1 MIKVHRDIEINT
13 PDVLDP
19 RVMAINLKVHGF
31 NIRVVN
37 GYSPTNCDGS
47 EYQKETFYRLLTKS
61 SIKENLVQILDST
74 ASETLPKKSKSK
86 SSRELWKD
94 GTVLNDLLKRRTQ
107 SDIQSLE
114 H

>member
-1 MIKVHRDIEINT
+1 MIKVQRDIEINT

-19 RVMAINLKVHGF
+19 RAMAINLKVHGF

-61 SIKENLVQILDST
+61 SIKDQKHQKVIVTGDFNAETIL
-74 ASETLPKKSKSK
+74 
-86 SSRELWKD
+86 
-94 GTVLNDLLKRRTQ
+94 RT
-107 SDIQSLE
+107 
-114 H
+114 